1 MQKAGQ
7 KKRKKGLA
15 TIIWVDNHMVKL
27 VIGVGGTIGA
37 GKDVCTDYLKNK
49 YGFMIIE
56 MGDLVR
62 EELKQNGMP
71 ESRENLQF
79 LAKKRTDEFGIGYWA
94 RKTIQ
99 KIESLKK
106 DFIAINGVRR
116 PIDANLPRKVFGDKY
131 KLIFVDA
138 DVEIRFKR
146 LKARKRPG
154 DPKTLAEF
162 KKQERAEWKL
172 FDFEH
177 AMEKADFTIKN
188 NTNNLDDFYKQI
200 DEIVSKIGAVG

>member
-1 MQKAGQ
+1 
-7 KKRKKGLA
+7 
-15 TIIWVDNHMVKL
+15 MVKL

-37 GKDVCTDYLKNK
+37 GKDVCTDHLRKNH
-49 YGFMIIE
+49 GFTIIE

-62 EELKQNGMP
+62 EELKQNGMS

-99 KIESLKK
+99 KVESLKT
-106 DFIAINGVRR
+106 DFVAINGVRR
-116 PIDANLPRKVFGDKY
+116 PIDATLPKKVFGEKY

-138 DVEIRFKR
+138 AVEVRFKR

-162 KKQERAEWKL
+162 KKQEQAEWKL
-172 FDFEH
+172 FDFER
-177 AMEKADFTIKN
+177 AMKVADFTIKN
-188 NTNNLDDFYKQI
+188 DTNNLDDFYRQI
-200 DEIVSKIGAVG
+200 DEIMNKIGAVG